1 MSSLPHLFLR
11 AELINGLG
19 APELVVY
26 VVLLLEGV
34 DGGKVELHLAR
45 QFHSAWSPLWP
56 VAEAHIDLAHKQ

>member
-19 APELVVY
+19 TPELVVY
-26 VVLLLEGV
+26 VILLLEGV

-45 QFHSAWSPLWP
+45 
-56 VAEAHIDLAHKQ
+56 

>member
-1 MSSLPHLFLR
+1 MPICYHSFLR
-11 AELINGLG
+11 PELINGLG
-19 APELVVY
+19 APKLVIY